1 MIYLN
6 CRHCD
11 QPSPADAKF
20 CTACGT
26 AMGQLECSACHLAN
40 DIGSL
45 HCQACNTPLLASPA
59 PLAIEPQAASALA
72 DASIVPVQALDTA
85 GAPEVVPAI
94 EPEMAQAL
102 ADEPLVPTQA
112 LDSAGVPEVP
122 AAQVY
127 GEPINEEAVQ
137 APEAPPP
144 SSSASVTAE
153 ADLAPPEDAAPEPSP
168 PESAPVEA
176 MADLRSD
183 LPSEEPADSMSAAP
197 EAPASPVAGLTM
209 IEAASAMLAASPSLP
224 PAVPQGADVAAMPQ
238 EADAASMAALPA
250 MATAMASASADVASA
265 TTDTPAT
272 LSAAIALPVVPA
284 QSHPFAGGAPT
295 PSRSRPTAWLAPF
308 FIGAAIVGA
317 LALATLA
324 FINSSTP
331 STTARAPVRAESP
344 PAAGVATPA
353 AAPNASVDRAAEA
366 ATEAAARLLAAST
379 ERGAPP
385 PAPSRATGAQPVALA
400 TAPPAPAAAG
410 RPQAQQPLAT
420 QPQRQAR
427 PAARPAVTAVD
438 TPVDTANAPRPIR
451 NVVRPAPP
459 PPSILPRECTAAM
472 DALALCPPGSKRN
485 GS

>member
-1 MIYLN
+1 MIYLS

-11 QPSPADAKF
+11 QPCSADSKF

-40 DIGSL
+40 DIDSL
-45 HCQACNTPLLASPA
+45 HCKACNTPLLASPA
-59 PLAIEPQAASALA
+59 PAVIEPQAASALA
-72 DASIVPVQALDTA
+72 DGPVVPMQALDTA
-85 GAPEVVPAI
+85 GAPEVLPAI

-102 ADEPLVPTQA
+102 ADEPLVPTLA
-112 LDSAGVPEVP
+112 LDSASAPEVP

-127 GEPINEEAVQ
+127 LEPINDEAVQ

-144 SSSASVTAE
+144 SSSASVSAE
-153 ADLAPPEDAAPEPSP
+153 ADLATPEVPAPEPSL

-176 MADLRSD
+176 TADLRSD
-183 LPSEEPADSMSAAP
+183 LPSEEPADGASAAP
-197 EAPASPVAGLTM
+197 EAPAPPVAGLTM
-209 IEAASAMLAASPSLP
+209 IEAASAMFAASPSGP
-224 PAVPQGADVAAMPQ
+224 RSIPQGAEVMAMPQ
-238 EADAASMAALPA
+238 EVDAASMAALPA
-250 MATAMASASADVASA
+250 MATATAAADVMPA
-265 TTDTPAT
+265 TTDTAAT
-272 LSAAIALPVVPA
+272 LSTANALPVGPPE
-284 QSHPFAGGAPT
+284 SHPFAGDAPT
-295 PSRSRPTAWLAPF
+295 PSRARPAAWLAPL
-308 FIGAAIVGA
+308 FIGAAIVGT

-324 FINSSTP
+324 FINSSAP

-379 ERGAPP
+379 QPGAPTS
-385 PAPSRATGAQPVALA
+385 APSKATGAQPVALA
-400 TAPPAPAAAG
+400 TAPLAPAAAG
-410 RPQAQQPLAT
+410 RPQAPLAA

-427 PAARPAVTAVD
+427 PAARPVVAAVD

-451 NVVRPAPP
+451 NIVRPAPP
-459 PPSILPRECTAAM
+459 PPSVLPRECTAAM